1 MTYHRRTTIPERRRG
16 FTLVEIM
23 ITSLLMSVLAMFVA
37 SAWRG
42 LGRPTFAAV
51 TRARIAQEANL
62 ALESLNRDLSGYL
75 PGDETGD
82 KPSGQL
88 VGRLAVGGNQ
98 LMLCFDRAPLND
110 TADWAAP
117 DTVISYQLQGDQ
129 LVRNNHRD
137 GTNFTVA
144 ENLHQ
149 MQVTE
154 FIDGVKLDLTFRYR
168 DITKTFTIISQDP

>member
-1 MTYHRRTTIPERRRG
+1 
-16 FTLVEIM
+16 M
-23 ITSLLMSVLAMFVA
+23 ITSLLMSVLALFVA

-75 PGDETGD
+75 PGEGTGE
-82 KPSGQL
+82 KPRGKL
-88 VGRLAVGGNQ
+88 MGRLTVGGTQ
-98 LMLCFDRAPLND
+98 LLLCFDGEPING
-110 TADWAAP
+110 TADWSAP

-129 LVRNNHRD
+129 LVRHNQRD

-144 ENLHQ
+144 GNLDDL
-149 MQVTE
+149 QVAQR
-154 FIDGVKLDLTFRYR
+154 IDGVDVELTFRHR
-168 DITKTFTIISQDP
+168 DLTKTFTIISQDP